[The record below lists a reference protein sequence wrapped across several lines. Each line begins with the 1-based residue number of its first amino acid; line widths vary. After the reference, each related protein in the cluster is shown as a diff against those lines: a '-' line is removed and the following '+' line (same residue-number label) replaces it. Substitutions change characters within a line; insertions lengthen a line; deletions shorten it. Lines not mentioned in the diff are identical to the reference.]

1 LKFFE
6 KLRKPFQG
14 SLSAFRKKKAKTK
27 RKIVLASVAVVVIAA
42 LGIRFVLNANASGDE
57 ITYNYVPVERRDIT
71 VTLSGTGTVSPIN
84 QYEVTSLVSGEI
96 LDAPFEEG
104 DVLQKGALLYKID
117 TGNVENNIEKANVAV
132 EKAQR
137 NYENALESKKNLNV
151 TSDIGGIVKTLYV
164 SEGDNVSNGVKI
176 ADVTD
181 NETMTLKLPFNSSDA
196 DRIRVGQSASVTL
209 DGSFETLTG
218 TVSAVSSVV
227 RVLDGN
233 MLVRDVTIKVKNP
246 GALTS
251 DMFATA
257 SVGSIACNSGANFE
271 PVSEKT
277 ITAKTSG
284 EVARIYCDEGARI
297 ESGAAIVALENTSI
311 DTEIA
316 TNELSLKDS
325 KLSLQNTMDQMD
337 DYNITSPIAGTVIEK
352 DYKTGDTVNSS
363 SGGTTLA
370 VIFDMS
376 SLVFEMSIDE
386 LDVSSVKVGQQV
398 TVTADALEGKTFT
411 GVVDKVNIK
420 GTTSNGVTTY
430 PVTVKINES
439 DGLLPGMNVNAS
451 IVVESEKDVL
461 AIPVGAVARGNTV
474 LVKRDGGGA
483 PRQTDSESAQSGG
496 RPSGENAP
504 RRNFSGG
511 STPGQNAPDEN
522 APSGNTSG
530 ENNRGGTASGGNT
543 AGRNASGAEA
553 VSRANED
560 LPDGYVRARVEL
572 GISDEDYIE
581 VKNGLSEGETIAIP
595 IVKTTNSQTTS
606 RTAGMG
612 GGMAVGGGAMPPQGG
627 GMRTYTVGGAPGGNS
642 RGG

>member
-1 LKFFE
+1 
-6 KLRKPFQG
+6 
-14 SLSAFRKKKAKTK
+14 
-27 RKIVLASVAVVVIAA
+27 VAVVVIAA

-352 DYKTGDTVNSS
+352 DYKTGVY
-363 SGGTTLA
+363 G
-370 VIFDMS
+370 
-376 SLVFEMSIDE
+376 
-386 LDVSSVKVGQQV
+386 
-398 TVTADALEGKTFT
+398 
-411 GVVDKVNIK
+411 
-420 GTTSNGVTTY
+420 
-430 PVTVKINES
+430 
-439 DGLLPGMNVNAS
+439 
-451 IVVESEKDVL
+451 
-461 AIPVGAVARGNTV
+461 
-474 LVKRDGGGA
+474 
-483 PRQTDSESAQSGG
+483 
-496 RPSGENAP
+496 
-504 RRNFSGG
+504 
-511 STPGQNAPDEN
+511 
-522 APSGNTSG
+522 
-530 ENNRGGTASGGNT
+530 
-543 AGRNASGAEA
+543 
-553 VSRANED
+553 
-560 LPDGYVRARVEL
+560 
-572 GISDEDYIE
+572 
-581 VKNGLSEGETIAIP
+581 
-595 IVKTTNSQTTS
+595 
-606 RTAGMG
+606 
-612 GGMAVGGGAMPPQGG
+612 
-627 GMRTYTVGGAPGGNS
+627 
-642 RGG
+642 